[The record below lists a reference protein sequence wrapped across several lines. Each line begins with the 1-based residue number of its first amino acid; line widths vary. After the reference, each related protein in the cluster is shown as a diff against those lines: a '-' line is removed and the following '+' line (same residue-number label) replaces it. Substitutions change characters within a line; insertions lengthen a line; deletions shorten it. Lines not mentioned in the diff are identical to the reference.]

1 MNRKF
6 TKKRQIALQNTSLY
20 WRKMQMK
27 ATLGTPVPSCLGFN
41 YQDCGAAFGL
51 GTPPSR
57 EFLRKLGP
65 TEALAVMTSDDEPRT
80 QGQEPMHTAFLLMF
94 SWREGQSKGKRSL
107 LCYFLCKKEKTL
119 SHPYREQV
127 DARWKE
133 ENWAGSEEGEACKQA
148 KEPRAAV
155 CPQPGDTPRE
165 HGHRARPLSFP
176 AGRASIPGC
185 TLW

>member
-6 TKKRQIALQNTSLY
+6 TKKRQNSPSKYLTVLEENANESDTGDSCPLLSWLQLPGL
-20 WRKMQMK
+20 WC
-27 ATLGTPVPSCLGFN
+27 CLR
-41 YQDCGAAFGL
+41 
-51 GTPPSR
+51 TPPSR

-65 TEALAVMTSDDEPRT
+65 TEALAVMTSDDEQRT
-80 QGQEPMHTAFLLMF
+80 QGREPMHTAFLLMF

-107 LCYFLCKKEKTL
+107 LCYLLCKKEKTL
-119 SHPYREQV
+119 SHPYRERV

-148 KEPRAAV
+148 KKPRAAV

-165 HGHRARPLSFP
+165 RGHRARPLSFP